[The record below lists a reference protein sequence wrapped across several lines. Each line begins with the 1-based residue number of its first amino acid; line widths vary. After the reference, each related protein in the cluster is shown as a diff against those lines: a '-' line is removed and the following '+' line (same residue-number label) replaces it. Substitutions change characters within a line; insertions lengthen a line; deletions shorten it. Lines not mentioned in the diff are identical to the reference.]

1 MADCSSDAVEMQAA
15 GSSEAMSLQQLLTAP
30 ITRMFPRFLCALQH
44 LSANFSVYLS
54 CQLFDRLQGATVAMK
69 LPVQVHVVVQP
80 DGWDAALYVLSR
92 APQQQVPVTHS
103 SSSSSVLEAVCPAD
117 GECEE
122 VPAAALPTVAAGPGS
137 KPLGPF
143 CAFVS
148 RANTGHLNLVKMK
161 HNGKLDSY
169 RSVRG
174 SPGAHDIVLF
184 EQVCVC
190 ACDDTILLSGR
201 RKGCGGLSAVYLCS
215 SCIPCTAA
223 VVLLL

>member
-30 ITRMFPRFLCALQH
+30 ITRMFPRFLCARQH
-44 LSANFSVYLS
+44 LGANFSVDLS

-92 APQQQVPVTHS
+92 TPQQQVPVTHS
-103 SSSSSVLEAVCPAD
+103 SSSSVLEAVCPAD
-117 GECEE
+117 AGWEE
-122 VPAAALPTVAAGPGS
+122 VPAAALPTAAAGPGS

-148 RANTGHLNLVKMK
+148 RANTGQLYLVKMK
-161 HNGKLDSY
+161 HDGKLDSY
-169 RSVRG
+169 RSARG
-174 SPGAHDIVLF
+174 SSSAHDIVLF
-184 EQVCVC
+184 EQVGVC
-190 ACDDTILLSGR
+190 MLVHWSGWVMVERCGQLACDLL
-201 RKGCGGLSAVYLCS
+201 LCLHPLHCCS
-215 SCIPCTAA
+215 RAA
-223 VVLLL
+223 VA

>member
-1 MADCSSDAVEMQAA
+1 MQAA

-30 ITRMFPRFLCALQH
+30 ITRMFPRFLWTQQR
-44 LSANFSVYLS
+44 LSAKSCVEIS

-103 SSSSSVLEAVCPAD
+103 SSSISVLEAVCPAD
-117 GECEE
+117 RECEE
-122 VPAAALPTVAAGPGS
+122 VPAAALPTAAAGPGS

-148 RANTGHLNLVKMK
+148 RANTDKLRLVKMK
-161 HNGKLDSY
+161 HDGKLDSY
-169 RSVRG
+169 RSARG
-174 SPGAHDIVLF
+174 SSGAHDIVLF
-184 EQVCVC
+184 EQVGVC
-190 ACDDTILLSGR
+190 MLVHWSGGVMVERCRQLACDLL
-201 RKGCGGLSAVYLCS
+201 LCLHPLHCCS
-215 SCIPCTAA
+215 RAA
-223 VVLLL
+223 VA

>member
-1 MADCSSDAVEMQAA
+1 MQAA
-15 GSSEAMSLQQLLTAP
+15 GSSEAMSLQQLLTTP
-30 ITRMFPRFLCALQH
+30 ITRMFPRFLCTRQH
-44 LSANFSVYLS
+44 LGATSSVNLS

-103 SSSSSVLEAVCPAD
+103 SSSSSVLEAVCPAE
-117 GECEE
+117 GKCEE
-122 VPAAALPTVAAGPGS
+122 VPAAALPTAAAGPGS

-148 RANTGHLNLVKMK
+148 RPNTGQLRLVKMK
-161 HNGKLDSY
+161 HDGKLDAY
-169 RSVRG
+169 RSARG
-174 SPGAHDIVLF
+174 SSGAHDIVLF

-190 ACDDTILLSGR
+190 VHACALERLGD
-201 RKGCGGLSAVYLCS
+201 GGKVQ
-215 SCIPCTAA
+215 AA
-223 VVLLL
+223 GM